1 MADPVKPNPWRDEW
15 EIVRRWRFNAAKN
28 AGLNFDDASAFADG
42 TGDIAELRSLQEHG
56 ATPDQ
61 IRRICI

>member
-1 MADPVKPNPWRDEW
+1 MADTEEAPHET
-15 EIVRRWRFNAAKN
+15 EQEQVRRWRFTAAKH

-42 TGDIAELRSLQEHG
+42 DGDTEMLRRLEEHG

-61 IRRICI
+61 IVRIMN